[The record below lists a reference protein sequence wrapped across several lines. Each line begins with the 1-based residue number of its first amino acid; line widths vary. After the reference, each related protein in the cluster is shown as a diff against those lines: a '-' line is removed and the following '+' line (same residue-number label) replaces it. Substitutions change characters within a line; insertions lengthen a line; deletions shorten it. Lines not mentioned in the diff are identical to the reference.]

1 MKKNFIALAVSA
13 CAIAIAL
20 ASCEEPFVY
29 VPGEAQDASKT
40 YVGAVISTA
49 RSIEAAGADIEVP
62 FVRNSKEGALE
73 VNLYLEDTTG
83 IFTLANP
90 TITFADGDSIAT
102 AKVSYDYADL
112 EMDVTYNI
120 NVGIASEELISEY
133 IPSVFPLAVIKAWQN
148 LGIAQFYDDWWVG
161 GPFEKTLLK
170 SPDGTETY
178 RLMNPWT
185 AEEVEAGGLTPG
197 EGIAYLEFKIDADGL
212 ITYGPK
218 LDLGFTYGGRTC
230 HNWFPTAVGD
240 ADSVADNA
248 MVAENVAQ
256 FVWYPVM
263 NQGKTWWGVSAVA
276 YLSFPGGPDLVELL
290 GL

>member
-20 ASCEEPFVY
+20 ASCEEAFVY

-102 AKVSYDYADL
+102 AKVTYDYADL

-133 IPSVFPLAVIKAWQN
+133 VPSVFPLAVIKAWQN

-178 RLMNPWT
+178 RLMNPWS
-185 AEEVEAGGLTPG
+185 AEEVEEGGLEPG

-218 LDLGFTYGGRTC
+218 VDLGFTYGGRTC

-240 ADSVADNA
+240 ADSVADNV

-263 NQGKTWWGVSAVA
+263 NQGKSWWGVSAVA
-276 YLSFPGGPDLVELL
+276 YISFPGGPDLVELL

>member
-20 ASCEEPFVY
+20 ASCEEAFVY
-29 VPGEAQDASKT
+29 VPGEAQDTSKT

-102 AKVSYDYADL
+102 AKVIYDYADL

-178 RLMNPWT
+178 RLMNPWS
-185 AEEVEAGGLTPG
+185 AEEVEAGGLEPG

-218 LDLGFTYGGRTC
+218 VDLGFTYGGRTC

-248 MVAENVAQ
+248 MVTENVAQ

>member
-20 ASCEEPFVY
+20 ASCEEAFVY
-29 VPGEAQDASKT
+29 VPGEAQDTSKT

-62 FVRNSKEGALE
+62 FVRNGKEGALE
-73 VNLYLEDTTG
+73 VNLFLEDTTG

-102 AKVSYDYADL
+102 AKVTYDYADL

-178 RLMNPWT
+178 RLMNPWS
-185 AEEVEAGGLTPG
+185 AEEVEEAELEPG

-218 LDLGFTYGGRTC
+218 VDLGFKYGGRTC

-248 MVAENVAQ
+248 MVTENVAK

-263 NQGKTWWGVSAVA
+263 NQGKTWWGVSAEA
-276 YLSFPGGPDLVELL
+276 YISFPGGPDLVDFL